1 MKIYEGLEKEK
12 SKKIKLKAYGTKIK
26 MRSKYDF

>member
-1 MKIYEGLEKEK
+1 MKIYERLEKEK
-12 SKKIKLKAYGTKIK
+12 SKKIKLNAYGTKIK